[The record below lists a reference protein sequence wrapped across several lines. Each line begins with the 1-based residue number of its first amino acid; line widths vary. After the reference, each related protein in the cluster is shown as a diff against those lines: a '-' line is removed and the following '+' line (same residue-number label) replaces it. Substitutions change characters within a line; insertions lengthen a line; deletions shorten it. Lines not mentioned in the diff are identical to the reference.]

1 MPNTKPLTTG
11 QVSGLLGIPSCTLQ
25 RYVREFRKHFSE
37 SARITNRGRRWTADD
52 IDTLMIIRKMHQS
65 QEGLQ
70 AIDQALENCH
80 SSPAAEDPRPEVMD
94 SFTLLATAAA
104 VLEEVRAERAKV
116 QALVLDA
123 KWSSSQY
130 KNFEGWVGRNI
141 VTLRQEINK
150 LDQAYYKL
158 GSIYKN
164 PYRKYQVAKPYRRL
178 WSEFVSWTKRNILD
192 DVESLQDQPFE
203 S

>member
-1 MPNTKPLTTG
+1 
-11 QVSGLLGIPSCTLQ
+11 
-25 RYVREFRKHFSE
+25 
-37 SARITNRGRRWTADD
+37 
-52 IDTLMIIRKMHQS
+52 
-65 QEGLQ
+65 
-70 AIDQALENCH
+70 
-80 SSPAAEDPRPEVMD
+80 MD